1 LSTSVEHP
9 PILTRAGKH
18 SPAEWIRLLF
28 ALQAEGFSGE
38 LSLRS
43 GTQARDFLVINGH
56 LMDFRSS
63 HRDEGLAKTVVKAKL
78 VEQKVVLDLNDQQT
92 EWAIVDESLLAQNTL
107 EAHFEDRLKMGIVA
121 GLIQNTGSWEIKAK
135 PALGS
140 VEISKALY
148 PKLDLW
154 NVLWGGVKIHLQ
166 SKDLQAWAG
175 KENRLFRRS
184 KKLALPY
191 VEAANTAFLKECRG
205 CESLEEFLRATE
217 NAETTAARIWI
228 LAAAGI
234 FDLLD
239 ASQKAAER
247 SPIANPLTTE
257 PAVDSA
263 PTMSRTALPTIPKPT
278 GNQAADIVA
287 EHTQRMGRDYYAFLG
302 LPPTASAEEL
312 RDLSRSMAQR
322 LNALSR
328 APALAL
334 ETKVLVQDM
343 LSGVQRVYGTFTDR
357 TRKEDYDRQLGLGTA
372 AIIVERGPVS

>member
-1 LSTSVEHP
+1 MSTQVDNP
-9 PILTRAGKH
+9 PSPTRTGKH

-43 GTQARDFLVINGH
+43 GAQARNFLVINGH

-63 HRDEGLAKTVVKAKL
+63 HRDEALAKTVVKAKL
-78 VEQKVVLDLNDQQT
+78 IDQKAVLDLNDQQT
-92 EWAIVDESLLAQNTL
+92 EWVIVDESLLAQNTL

-121 GLIQNTGSWEIKAK
+121 GLIQNTGSWALQSK
-135 PALGS
+135 PSLDF

-154 NVLWGGVKIHLQ
+154 NVLWGGVKLHLQ
-166 SKDLQAWAG
+166 TKELQAWAG
-175 KENRLFRRS
+175 QENRLFRRS
-184 KKLALPY
+184 RQLALPY
-191 VEAANTAFLKECRG
+191 VEAANTAFLEQCKD
-205 CESLEEFLRATE
+205 CESLEEFLRATKE
-217 NAETTAARIWI
+217 AETTAARIWI

-239 ASQKAAER
+239 ASQNTAEGP
-247 SPIANPLTTE
+247 SVSKNLTVKPGVE
-257 PAVDSA
+257 SA
-263 PTMSRTALPTIPKPT
+263 PTMSRTVLPTIAKAT
-278 GNQAADIVA
+278 GNQAEDIAA

-302 LPPTASAEEL
+302 LPPTATAEEL

-322 LNALSR
+322 LNALNR
-328 APALAL
+328 APALGL

-357 TRKEDYDRQLGLGTA
+357 TRKEDYDRQLRLGTA
-372 AIIVERGPVS
+372 AIISERGPVS